1 MSRVLQHKGNVI
13 TREYGNGHIGIDIV
27 GTGYTID
34 NVVAH
39 TSGKVIWIQTGQKNN
54 QGSTGN
60 LSYGNAVKIQHS
72 NGYCTLYAH
81 LDYITVKYGQNVTQ
95 GQVIGRM
102 RKHSEI
108 VMDHIYILKCIKMV
122 QE

>member
-1 MSRVLQHKGNVI
+1 MSRILQNKGNVI
-13 TREYGNGHIGIDIV
+13 TREYGNGHIGIDIR

-60 LSYGNAVKIQHS
+60 LSYGNAVKIQHA

-81 LDYITVKYGQNVTQ
+81 LDYITVGYGQNVTQ

-102 RKHSEI
+102 R
-108 VMDHIYILKCIKMV
+108 
-122 QE
+122 